1 MKPGLEDDETNSDS
15 EMILRIDTLLDLGKS
30 KVNQIVDMEES
41 E

>member
-15 EMILRIDTLLDLGKS
+15 EMILRIDNLLDLGKS